1 MDLGW
6 ITDYFIPIIILACL
20 GIGYIIKKI
29 NVIDNKFIPA
39 IVGTL
44 GIIFGFIT
52 NGFTFYAF
60 TAGLASGLAST
71 GLYEAFKQ
79 LIGDKDSDDTK

>member
-6 ITDYFIPIIILACL
+6 VTEYFIPIIILACL
-20 GIGYIIKKI
+20 GVGYIIKKI
-29 NVIDNKFIPA
+29 NKIPNNYIPA

-44 GIIFGFIT
+44 GIVFGFIT

-79 LIGDKDSDDTK
+79 IIGDNDSAH